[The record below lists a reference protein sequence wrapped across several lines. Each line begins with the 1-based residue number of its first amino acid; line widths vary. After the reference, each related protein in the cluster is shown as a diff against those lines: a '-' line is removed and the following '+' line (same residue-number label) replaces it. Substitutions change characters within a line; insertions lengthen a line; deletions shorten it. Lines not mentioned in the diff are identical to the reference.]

1 MSDSEHEKEEVLM
14 NFKKT
19 RKAYLLE
26 YLCGFFLLV
35 LLVLAYGKGIALPR
49 PLQFL
54 GLSLAFVSI
63 VSAEIGRAF
72 VRYQI
77 TPTKITVVK
86 GFIKQTKKNF
96 YFHSLAF
103 VPDISLSQSRIQ
115 RVLGY
120 GRVYVHGGGS
130 IEMFEIADV
139 DKPYVILTELEDLI
153 RKTRRPAQ

>member
-1 MSDSEHEKEEVLM
+1 MSESEHKTEEVLM
-14 NFKKT
+14 KFKKT

-26 YLCGFFLLV
+26 YFCGFFLIILV
-35 LLVLAYGKGIALPR
+35 AFAYGKGIALPR
-49 PLQFL
+49 PLQFF
-54 GLSLAFVSI
+54 GFGLAFVSLA
-63 VSAEIGRAF
+63 SAEIGRAF

-153 RKTRRPAQ
+153 KKTRRPAQ

>member
-1 MSDSEHEKEEVLM
+1 MSDSHEAEEVLM
-14 NFKKT
+14 KFKKT
-19 RKAYLLE
+19 RKAYFLE
-26 YLCGFFLLV
+26 YFCGFFLLI
-35 LLVLAYGKGIALPR
+35 LIVLAYGKGITLPK
-49 PLQFL
+49 PLQFMGL
-54 GLSLAFVSI
+54 GLALISLI
-63 VSAEIGRAF
+63 SAEVGRAF

-103 VPDISLSQSRIQ
+103 VPDISLSQSRMQ
-115 RVLGY
+115 RLLGY

-130 IEMFEIADV
+130 VEMFEIADV
-139 DKPYVILTELEDLI
+139 DKPYIILTALEDLI